1 MSIRKYILPVFIL
14 PAVLVFAGCTAA
26 VEVHAGSD
34 KNTTVQYSA
43 SFGSAFI
50 HTMRSFSDDPSAP
63 LFDADTIAAQLR
75 SSGIQDAEVK
85 TPSGTAL
92 AVSASIPAGS
102 KNTVSAAGLVT
113 YNDSSNEMTL
123 TLSPSALAALY
134 TSLPETIQSYID
146 LFMAPVFSGDSMT
159 AKDYIELVASVYG
172 RPLADE
178 VAAAQVSISLYP
190 PAGTGAKKSISVSL
204 TDILTAQDP
213 LVYSV
218 QW

>member
-1 MSIRKYILPVFIL
+1 MSIRKYMLKFFLL
-14 PAVLVFAGCTAA
+14 PAALIFAGCTAS

-34 KNTTVQYSA
+34 KSTAVQYTA

-50 HTMRSFSDDPSAP
+50 NTMRSFSDDPAAP

-75 SSGIQDAEVK
+75 GSGIQNAEVK

-92 AVSASIPAGS
+92 AVSASIPSGS
-102 KNTVSAAGLVT
+102 KNTISSAGLVT
-113 YNDSSNEMTL
+113 YDNNSNKMTL
-123 TLSPSALAALY
+123 TLSPSDLTALY
-134 TSLPETIQSYID
+134 ASLPETIQSYID
-146 LFMAPVFSGDSMT
+146 LFMAPVFSGESMT
-159 AKDYIELVASVYG
+159 ANDYIELVASVYG

-190 PAGTGAKKSISVSL
+190 PAGTGTEKKISVPL
-204 TDILTAQDP
+204 TDILTAQNP

>member
-1 MSIRKYILPVFIL
+1 MSIPKYILPVFIL
-14 PAVLVFAGCTAA
+14 PAVLIFAGCTAS
-26 VEVHAGSD
+26 VEVHAGSN
-34 KNTTVQYSA
+34 KKTTVQYSA

-50 HTMRSFSDDPSAP
+50 HTMQSLSDNPAAP

-75 SSGIQDAEVK
+75 GSGIQNAEVK
-85 TPSGTAL
+85 TPSGTSL
-92 AVSASIPAGS
+92 AVSASIPPDS
-102 KNTVSAAGLVT
+102 KNAVLSSGLVT
-113 YNDSSNEMTL
+113 YDNNSHKMTL
-123 TLSPSALAALY
+123 TLSPAALSALY
-134 TSLPETIQSYID
+134 TSLPETMQSYID
-146 LFMAPVFSGDSMT
+146 LFMAPAFSGESMT

-190 PAGTGAKKSISVSL
+190 PAGSGAKKSISVPL
-204 TDILTAQDP
+204 TDILTIEKP